1 MLNRSL
7 FKVEKNYIRQA
18 KRGMWAEALFALGK
32 PMHKVKL
39 TVHVA
44 HSLKQTATYTRHST
58 QSLTTH
64 LYQKESRLPIVNWT
78 WAVIVNFES

>member
-39 TVHVA
+39 TRARGTQPQANGNLHTA
-44 HSLKQTATYTRHST
+44 QHSKLNH
-58 QSLTTH
+58 
-64 LYQKESRLPIVNWT
+64 
-78 WAVIVNFES
+78 